1 MDTPLMSSL
10 RIKQVTPRIEEM
22 MNRLVAGQKP
32 SEIQKDMGVSPSRW
46 SIISGSPLF
55 KLVLRKKMMRR
66 EGQLVEIQENFLS
79 AAVAS
84 TRLHKDILEAGPG
97 IYTTE
102 VRLKSAAIITPLVA
116 RHLLGSQSLS
126 PSHEERNGEEGGD
139 EREQPYEERLKEV
152 IYRESI
158 KLVTPQ
164 PPSLKR
170 EEKEESTIE
179 AILAENYPPEDSLP
193 VEDEGE
199 ERRLLLGSFEPDEPF
214 ELTPR
219 IEDILRES
227 GEKVR

>member
-22 MNRLVAGQKP
+22 MNRLIAGQKP
-32 SEIQKDMGVSPSRW
+32 TEIQKDMGVSPSRW

-55 KLVLRKKMMRR
+55 KLALRKKMLRR

-84 TRLHKDILEAGPG
+84 TRLHKDILEARPG
-97 IYTTE
+97 IYSTE
-102 VRLKSAAIITPLVA
+102 IRLKSAAVITPLVA
-116 RHLLGSQSLS
+116 RHLMGSQFR
-126 PSHEERNGEEGGD
+126 EEKNEEGDGD

-158 KLVTPQ
+158 KTITPQ
-164 PPSLKR
+164 PPSVKR
-170 EEKEESTIE
+170 EEKEESAIE
-179 AILAENYPPEDSLP
+179 AILAENYPPEESLP
-193 VEDEGE
+193 VEGEEE